1 MKATML
7 FEDGSTCEEVE
18 IFAPMKSGPRHILQ
32 TTHRVRCNRQEDLD
46 TCMAAQFVKQHQER
60 LSEQLKVFEADFIR
74 NLSKPIPAYCFS
86 ITLDGRMPP
95 MGSGEEEREAILKY
109 IRDLGQFTIASAIG
123 DGDHL
128 R

>member
-32 TTHRVRCNRQEDLD
+32 TTHRVRCDKPEDLD
-46 TCMAAQFVKQHQER
+46 ICMAAQFIRQHQER

-95 MGSGEEEREAILKY
+95 MSSEEEREAIVECLKGY
-109 IRDLGQFTIASAIG
+109 GAHDLAALIE
-123 DGDHL
+123 DGKHL